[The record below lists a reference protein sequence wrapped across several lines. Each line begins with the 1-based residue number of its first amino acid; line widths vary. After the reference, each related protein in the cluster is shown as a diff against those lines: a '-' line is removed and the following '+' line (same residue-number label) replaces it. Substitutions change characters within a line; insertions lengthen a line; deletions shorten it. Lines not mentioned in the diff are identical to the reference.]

1 MIMIPQV
8 LHALLMTTCLSI
20 GVGVFALDEPSISR
34 KEKHFSLFSVVT
46 FKNEQCTSETT
57 LTGGA
62 RAGTCYSTT
71 ECSDKSGMASGN
83 CAAGFGVCCVFLN
96 NAGVTATITENRTHI
111 RNKEYPSYT
120 TVTASTSTVYTIKKM
135 AEDICQIRLDFNTFT
150 IAGPSLSTQLYVG
163 GTQNHNCLNDQLL
176 LATTGNTN
184 RYPTICGT
192 LKGEHL
198 YVDLSPTSADTLT
211 ITIAEFLLT
220 TAPSAAIA
228 QRTWDFQTS
237 QIPCYATYRAP
248 AGCMRYL
255 TTDSGKITS
264 LNFYKISGS
273 STGANL
279 QNSALQL
286 GSQNVNTCIRRS
298 KGMCCVEYQVCI
310 VDTQSIALADT
321 IGTTSD
327 SLGTEGR
334 YNEGWTIDTAHI
346 LAVNDEYSDIGA
358 FDAMCS
364 DDYLE
369 IPSSWT
375 GQCGHRGVG
384 AINTRYCGS
393 KFGGN
398 LPYTIAI
405 GQASS
410 SQGVCDCSEPF
421 VVRHGTD
428 FSSDRGGPA
437 FSSSDAAAQL
447 LVPNRGFCLD
457 FLQQPCS
464 A

>member
-1 MIMIPQV
+1 M
-8 LHALLMTTCLSI
+8 
-20 GVGVFALDEPSISR
+20 G
-34 KEKHFSLFSVVT
+34 
-46 FKNEQCTSETT
+46 
-57 LTGGA
+57 
-62 RAGTCYSTT
+62 
-71 ECSDKSGMASGN
+71 
-83 CAAGFGVCCVFLN
+83 
-96 NAGVTATITENRTHI
+96 
-111 RNKEYPSYT
+111 
-120 TVTASTSTVYTIKKM
+120 
-135 AEDICQIRLDFNTFT
+135 
-150 IAGPSLSTQLYVG
+150 
-163 GTQNHNCLNDQLL
+163 
-176 LATTGNTN
+176 
-184 RYPTICGT
+184 TICGT
-192 LKGEHL
+192 LTGEHL

-298 KGMCCVEYQVCI
+298 KGMC
-310 VDTQSIALADT
+310 
-321 IGTTSD
+321 
-327 SLGTEGR
+327 
-334 YNEGWTIDTAHI
+334 
-346 LAVNDEYSDIGA
+346 
-358 FDAMCS
+358 S
-364 DDYLE
+364 DDYVE

-398 LPYTIAI
+398 LFYTVTL

-428 FSSDRGGPA
+428 FSADRGGPA
-437 FSSSDAAAQL
+437 FASSDAAAQL
-447 LVPNRGFCLD
+447 VVPNRGFCLD